1 MASEAQMNQLQS
13 LYIAYF
19 GRPADAAGVTYWT
32 PIIDGGTSFDEIAS
46 RFMDSD
52 EFTATSSDLNDVVT
66 AAYANGLGR
75 EAGADEV
82 AFWVGQ
88 IEAGNETVASL
99 LEAFRSTDD
108 ATDRQTLENKILVAN
123 AYTAAAVAGAEFD
136 TAASVALLAGVDS
149 TQASVDAALEEIGA
163 EAPAEGSFAAY
174 EAAIANLNSAEGAY
188 AAALVKAGV
197 AGVTENAD
205 GTYTG
210 FTPSTTDY
218 VLGAEQAVLDARS
231 DLNTDRTDNGSDASL
246 QQALQQ
252 AQTDVNKDAARYDIL
267 GNKVTVA
274 TDGTATYAEDPTEE
288 DNSTALRNADDTA
301 DIASGDAYVGS
312 VYTAAQLQ
320 ARANT
325 AEAALDAHEA
335 GEGATLELATQ
346 LEDAI
351 ALYQATQATPNADLS
366 PLVSLIDALQVA
378 GTALAADPS
387 NSTLQGAF
395 ETAQGNLYVGI
406 NDAYDKVFQVAVPAN
421 AGKSNL
427 DTGARGDAVEA
438 LLATL
443 NERADLA
450 AADDAASA
458 VFEVKV
464 DTGPAF
470 VLAENAVEN
479 REALI
484 EAIATAQANLEA
496 ISAADAD
503 YQAAV
508 EALETATEALG
519 FAVQTIDGAIELAT
533 SEADLFVFDAEKVD
547 GIDAIFINN
556 LGSDDQILLGSAY
569 ALGTAGAGNNNV
581 LEVFITE
588 VNGSAVLQVENS
600 VYGSN
605 DGANGDFTTITLTGV
620 AAADITFDNGVVS
633 FA

>member
-218 VLGAEQAVLDARS
+218 VLGAEQAVLNARS
-231 DLNTDRTDNGSDASL
+231 DLNFDRTTNGSDASL

-252 AQTDVNKDAARYDIL
+252 AQTAVNNDAARYDIF
-267 GNKVTVA
+267 GNKVTV
-274 TDGTATYAEDPTEE
+274 TPTGVTYAEAPTEE
-288 DNSTALRNADDTA
+288 DGATALLDAGGTAIAVNAP
-301 DIASGDAYVGS
+301 YVGS

-335 GEGATLELATQ
+335 AKGATLELATQ

-378 GTALAADPS
+378 GTALAANPS
-387 NSTLQGAF
+387 NSTLQGSF